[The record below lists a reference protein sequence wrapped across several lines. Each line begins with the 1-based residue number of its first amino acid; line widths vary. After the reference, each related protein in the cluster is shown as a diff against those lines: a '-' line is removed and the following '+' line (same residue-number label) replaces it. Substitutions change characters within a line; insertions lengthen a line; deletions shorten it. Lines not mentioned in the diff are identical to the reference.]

1 VAWAAQLSMLRAG
14 GVIACPTETLYGL
27 LADARNADAVARVIA
42 IKQRGGA
49 PIGLLAPDLSSVLA
63 QCVLGTRARELA
75 QRHWPG
81 PLSLVVRVREDHQL
95 APGVVHEGTV
105 SIRVPGPSAALEL
118 AQEFGNVLTATSC
131 NPTGQPAAET
141 PEQVRAYF
149 ADQVTLVP
157 GYASGLASTIVDAT
171 GSELRLLRQGAIT
184 ITQGSA

>member
-1 VAWAAQLSMLRAG
+1 VTWAAQLTTLRAG

-27 LADARNADAVARVIA
+27 LADARNPAAVARVIA
-42 IKQRGGA
+42 IKQRGDS

-63 QCVLGTRARELA
+63 QCVLGEKARELA
-75 QRHWPG
+75 SRHWPG
-81 PLSLVVRVREDHQL
+81 PLSLVVRVRDKHQL
-95 APGVVHEGTV
+95 APGIVHRGTV

-131 NPTGQPAAET
+131 NPSGSPAAET

-149 ADQVTLVP
+149 AEQVTIVP

-171 GSELRLLRQGAIT
+171 GDDPKVLRQGAIEV
-184 ITQGSA
+184 